1 MFSNVWEIARDG
13 RANAPGWF
21 GPGAMWVRDGVQD
34 VVAVVLAGRQSLLL
48 AGVKRILEETGRFRV
63 RGVAP
68 ACEQAPPLARTTH
81 PDIVVLEVGHSGRNL
96 SSVIRE
102 LNGLTPSPRILVLAA
117 EEDSAL
123 LDRVLHAGGMGCIT
137 TARSGKRMVAAL
149 DFLAVGRMYVPRW
162 GTGTLR
168 KRLEDNGSNSHGNGL
183 DRLSRSEGRILPL
196 VALGLT
202 SREIGARVFLAPKT
216 VENYRA
222 NIRRKLELRT
232 RAEIVGFALEA
243 GVLTEHARE
252 LR

>member
-1 MFSNVWEIARDG
+1 MFSNILKTSRAR
-13 RANAPGWF
+13 RANAPGLF
-21 GPGAMWVRDGVQD
+21 GPRAMWVRDGVPD
-34 VVAVVLAGRQSLLL
+34 VSAVVLAGRQSLLL

-68 ACEQAPPLARTTH
+68 VCEKALPLARTTH
-81 PDIVVLEVGHSGRNL
+81 PDIVVLEAGRAGRNL

-102 LNGLTPSPRILVLAA
+102 LNGLTPCPRVLVLAA

-137 TARSGKRMVAAL
+137 TTRSGRRLVAAL
-149 DFLAVGRMYVPRW
+149 DFLAVGRMYVPCW
-162 GTGTLR
+162 GTRTLR
-168 KRLEDNGSNSHGNGL
+168 RRLEDNGSRRRRNGL
-183 DRLSRSEGRILPL
+183 DRLSRSERRILPL

-222 NIRRKLELRT
+222 SIRKKLELRT

-243 GVLTEHARE
+243 GVLRGDGKE
-252 LR
+252 LQ

>member
-1 MFSNVWEIARDG
+1 
-13 RANAPGWF
+13 
-21 GPGAMWVRDGVQD
+21 MWVRDGVRD
-34 VVAVVLAGRQSLLL
+34 VSAVVLAGRQSLLL

-68 ACEQAPPLARTTH
+68 ACEKALPLARTTL

-96 SSVIRE
+96 SSVIKQ
-102 LNGLTPSPRILVLAA
+102 LNSLTPSPRILVLAP

-123 LDRVLHAGGMGCIT
+123 LDRVLRAGGMGCIT
-137 TARSGKRMVAAL
+137 TARSGRRLVAAL

-162 GTGTLR
+162 GTRTLR
-168 KRLEDNGSNSHGNGL
+168 RRLEDNGSRRHRNGL
-183 DRLSRSEGRILPL
+183 DRLSRSERRILPL

-222 NIRRKLELRT
+222 SIRRKLKLRT
-232 RAEIVGFALEA
+232 RAEIVGFVLKA
-243 GVLTEHARE
+243 GVLSGDGSE
-252 LR
+252 LQ